1 MSLVALVGL
10 IVLNSG
16 LVMAQDPGDLL
27 KGSVKDANYLME
39 GYAGPLL
46 KTFGAGLNNGWYNTA
61 KTHKKFGVDLTFTVA
76 AVGIPSSDKFFTV
89 KNNRLSSIQLTTDHK
104 GNSVTTSGKVPT
116 IIGPSSTQSEYRYV
130 NPLLT
135 QPIAGV
141 GGELD
146 LGDLPM
152 SRVPIPM
159 ITLGFGLPKNID
171 IKFRFIPTVGNDEA
185 EFSLFGVG
193 VMHDVK
199 QYIPGIKLL
208 PFDLSAFV
216 GYTRMNFNAEI
227 DNNDPSKKGEFTV
240 NATTIQ
246 AVVSKKIAVLTVY
259 GGVGY
264 NLAKTNLVAKGNYDL
279 NGDPVDGEE
288 AKDPVNLDLSNN
300 GPRATA
306 GLRLKLAVFTFH
318 GDYTFQKYSTFTAGF
333 GISVR

>member
-1 MSLVALVGL
+1 
-10 IVLNSG
+10 
-16 LVMAQDPGDLL
+16 
-27 KGSVKDANYLME
+27 
-39 GYAGPLL
+39 
-46 KTFGAGLNNGWYNTA
+46 
-61 KTHKKFGVDLTFTVA
+61 VDLTISVA

-89 KNNRLSSIQLTTDHK
+89 NNNRLNSIQLTTDHK

-152 SRVPIPM
+152 SRVPIPVVN
-159 ITLGFGLPKNID
+159 LGFGLPKNID
-171 IKFRFIPTVGNDEA
+171 VKFRFIPSVGSDEA
-185 EFSLFGVG
+185 KLSLFGVG

-227 DNNDPSKKGEFTV
+227 DDNDPSKKGEFTV

-259 GGVGY
+259 VGVGY
-264 NLAKTNLVAKGNYDL
+264 NLAKNNLVAKGYYDL
-279 NGDPVDGEE
+279 NGVAGDGQNGGDEE
-288 AKDPVNLDLSNN
+288 AKNPVNLDLSNN